1 MPSLQQYHTFS
12 LASNCASIVE
22 FDSVDSFLQAYNP
35 EVNTYILGG
44 GSNSVFLDDFEGVVL
59 VNKIK
64 GISHY
69 DTESHHHISV
79 GAGEDWHEF
88 VSLCMQNGWFGLENL
103 ALIPGSVGASPIQ
116 NIGAYGVEVHSFIDS
131 IEAILLETKEPF
143 LIKGSDCQFGYRDS
157 IFKHALYG
165 KALITKVNFTLPKA
179 YDVVASYGE
188 LSPIDS
194 PSAKDIFNKVIEVR
208 KAKLPDPKELGNAG
222 SFFKNPVIALAHFK
236 ELKCRYLDIPSY
248 PVSENQ
254 VKVPAAWLIDQM
266 GFKGKALNGVRCHP
280 TQPLVLTNIGNAQGN
295 DLIALAKEIMNSV
308 ESEFKITLEPE
319 VRLVGREGLIQL

>member
-1 MPSLQQYHTFS
+1 MPSLKQYHTFS

-22 FDSVDSFLQAYNP
+22 FDSVDSFLKAYNP
-35 EVNTYILGG
+35 EINTYILGG

-143 LIKGSDCQFGYRDS
+143 LIKGADCQFGYRDS

-188 LSPIDS
+188 LSAIDC

-208 KAKLPDPKELGNAG
+208 KAKLPDPKQLGNAG
-222 SFFKNPVIALAHFK
+222 SFFKNPVIALAHFE
-236 ELKCRYLDIPSY
+236 ELKFHYLDIPSY
-248 PVSENQ
+248 PMSENQ

-266 GFKGKALNGVRCHP
+266 GFKGKALNDVRCHP
-280 TQPLVLTNIGNAQGN
+280 TQPLVLTNIGNALGN
-295 DLIALAKEIMNSV
+295 DLIALAKQIMHAV
-308 ESEFKITLEPE
+308 ESKFKITLEPE
-319 VRLVGREGLIQL
+319 VRLVGKEGLIQL